1 MSKQKRSPLIIL
13 IFSLIVIGFTFVSIS
28 SLTEANNTVGD
39 RFYFLR
45 KQGFWIIIS
54 LLAFFLFSKIKLNLI
69 KKLSALFYLFSIICL
84 ILVLIPGLS
93 NSILGARR
101 WLNLGPLSF
110 QPSELLKLSSV
121 IYFANLFSQESKKTF
136 FNLLIY
142 LIGPFILIILEPN
155 LSTALLIFAISI
167 SMFYLSGGKIT
178 PIITLCSCFILL
190 AFILVITSPYRL
202 NRLQTLINPQETESS
217 YHNDQIILSLS
228 SGGFFGKGFAN
239 SDQKYRFLPKVST
252 DSILAIIGE
261 EMGFLGTFTILIIYT
276 LLVTHLIKTSSLI
289 KDQFTSLIISGTACW
304 ITFQALINIAAI
316 ANVIPLT
323 GVPLPFI
330 SYGGSSL
337 ITLMVAIGLTH
348 NIEKKYGL
356 LLYSDNDQKNHNH
369 RHSFNS
375 GPRTHSS
382 TSTRPK
388 NKMANKLY
396 RS

>member
-1 MSKQKRSPLIIL
+1 MSNSKRSPLITL
-13 IFSLIVIGFTFVSIS
+13 IFSLLIIGFTFISIS
-28 SLTEANNTVGD
+28 SLTEANNTAGD

-69 KKLSALFYLFSIICL
+69 KKLSGFFYFFSIICL

-101 WLNLGPLSF
+101 WLNLGIFSF

-121 IYFANLFSQESKKTF
+121 IYFANLFSQESKKNLT
-136 FNLLIY
+136 NLLIY

-167 SMFYLSGGKIT
+167 SMFYLSGGKIM
-178 PIITLCSCFILL
+178 PIISICLCFIIV
-190 AFILVITSPYRL
+190 AFILIVTSPYRL
-202 NRLQTLINPQETESS
+202 TRLQTLVNPQTSESS
-217 YHNDQIILSLS
+217 YHSNQIILSLS

-261 EMGFLGTFTILIIYT
+261 EMGFLGVATIIIIYASLT
-276 LLVTHLIKTSSLI
+276 IRLIKISSLI
-289 KDQFTSLIISGTACW
+289 KDQFDSLIVSGTACW
-304 ITFQALINIAAI
+304 ISFQALINIAAI
-316 ANVIPLT
+316 ANIIPLT
-323 GVPLPFI
+323 GIPLPLI

-337 ITLMVAIGLTH
+337 VTLMIALGLTH
-348 NIEKKYGL
+348 NIEK
-356 LLYSDNDQKNHNH
+356 
-369 RHSFNS
+369 
-375 GPRTHSS
+375 RTI
-382 TSTRPK
+382 K
-388 NKMANKLY
+388 
-396 RS
+396 